1 MRYAYLNHRITYP
14 VFKSA
19 RRKRSDV
26 DIFPISLKL
35 QQQPCLLVG
44 GGKIAYRKAQL
55 LATAGAV
62 LDVLAPEIE
71 PNLLALV
78 EATGGQY
85 YADNFIASFQ
95 LNTYRLV
102 IAATNDAQVNKQ
114 VFERCETLNV
124 LVNSVDDPPHCRFMV
139 PAIID
144 RSPLVV
150 SVATN
155 GTSPVLSRQIRTQ
168 LEASIPH
175 GMGKLAE
182 FSGKWR
188 NIVKNK
194 IINPDERRVFWENL
208 YASPLKEQV
217 FNDNIAQADQFIE
230 TALSAW
236 VMPKGEVYLV
246 GAGPGDPELLTLKAL
261 RLMQQADIVIY
272 DRLVSPAI
280 LNLCRRDADKIYVG
294 KARSNHSVPQEGI
307 NALLVKYAQQGKR
320 VCRLKGGDPF
330 IFGRGGEEIQQLAE
344 AKISFQVVPGITAAS
359 GCAAYAGI
367 PLTHRDYAQSV
378 RFLTGHLKEGSP
390 ELPWSELVYENQTLV
405 LYMGLVGLAHICE
418 KLIAHGQR
426 PSMPVALISKGT
438 TPEQQVVVSTLADIA
453 EKVVQHQIVAP
464 TLTIIGEVV
473 HLREQLQWQSCP

>member
-1 MRYAYLNHRITYP
+1 M
-14 VFKSA
+14 
-19 RRKRSDV
+19 

-35 QQQPCLLVG
+35 QQQPCLIVG
-44 GGKIAYRKAQL
+44 GGHIAYRKAVL
-55 LATAGAV
+55 LAKAGAV
-62 LDVLAPEIE
+62 IHVIAPEIE
-71 PNLLALV
+71 SSLLEIVVASQ
-78 EATGGQY
+78 GQY
-85 YADNFIASFQ
+85 IQAPFSVDIP
-95 LNTYRLV
+95 LRHYRLV
-102 IAATNDAQVNKQ
+102 IAATNDKATNIQ
-114 VFERCETLNV
+114 VFEACEAEKI

-150 SVATN
+150 SIATN

-188 NIVKNK
+188 AIVKSK
-194 IINPDERRVFWENL
+194 IENPDERRIFWEDL

-217 FNDNIAQADQFIE
+217 FNDNIADADKLIEQALRE
-230 TALSAW
+230 WKT
-236 VMPKGEVYLV
+236 PKGEVYLV

-261 RLMQQADIVIY
+261 RLMQQADVIIY

-280 LNLCRRDADKIYVG
+280 LELCRRDAEKIYVG
-294 KARSNHSVPQEGI
+294 KARSNHSVPQDGI
-307 NALLVKYAQQGKR
+307 NALLVEFAEKGKR

-330 IFGRGGEEIQQLAE
+330 IFGRGGEEIQELFA
-344 AKISFQVVPGITAAS
+344 AGVAFQVVPGITAAS
-359 GCAAYAGI
+359 GCSAYAGI

-390 ELPWSELVYENQTLV
+390 ELPWRELVYENQTLV
-405 LYMGLVGLAHICE
+405 LYMGLVGLEKICAQ
-418 KLIAHGQR
+418 LIAHGQR
-426 PSMPVALISKGT
+426 ANMPVALISKGT
-438 TPEQQVVVSTLADIA
+438 TPEQKVVVGTLADIA
-453 EKVVQHQIVAP
+453 SKVSEHQIQAP

-473 HLREQLQWQSCP
+473 SLREQLQWQG

>member
-1 MRYAYLNHRITYP
+1 M
-14 VFKSA
+14 
-19 RRKRSDV
+19 

-35 QQQPCLLVG
+35 QQQPCLIVG
-44 GGKIAYRKAQL
+44 GGRIAYRKAVL
-55 LATAGAV
+55 LAKAGAV
-62 LDVLAPEIE
+62 IHVIAPEIE
-71 PNLLALV
+71 SNLQEIV
-78 EATGGQY
+78 ESSQGQY
-85 YADNFIASFQ
+85 VQAPFSPDIQ
-95 LNTYRLV
+95 LRNYRLV
-102 IAATNDAQVNKQ
+102 IAATNYKAVNIQ
-114 VFERCETLNV
+114 VFEACEAEKI

-150 SVATN
+150 SIATN

-188 NIVKNK
+188 AVVKSK
-194 IINPDERRVFWENL
+194 IENPDERRIFWEDL

-217 FNDNIAQADQFIE
+217 FNDNIADADKLIEQALNE
-230 TALSAW
+230 WKT
-236 VMPKGEVYLV
+236 PKGEVYLV

-261 RLMQQADIVIY
+261 RLMQQADVIIY

-280 LNLCRRDADKIYVG
+280 LELCRRDAEKIYVG
-294 KARSNHSVPQEGI
+294 KARSNHSVPQDGI
-307 NALLVKYAQQGKR
+307 NALLVEFAEKGKR

-330 IFGRGGEEIQQLAE
+330 IFGRGGEEIQELFA
-344 AKISFQVVPGITAAS
+344 AGVAFQVVPGITAAS
-359 GCAAYAGI
+359 GCSAYAGI

-390 ELPWSELVYENQTLV
+390 ELPWRELVYENQTLV
-405 LYMGLVGLAHICE
+405 LYMGLVGLEKICAQ
-418 KLIAHGQR
+418 LIAHGQR
-426 PSMPVALISKGT
+426 ANMPVALISKGT
-438 TPEQQVVVSTLADIA
+438 TPEQKVVVGTLADIA
-453 EKVVQHQIVAP
+453 SKVSEHQIQAP

-473 HLREQLQWQSCP
+473 SLREQLQWQG